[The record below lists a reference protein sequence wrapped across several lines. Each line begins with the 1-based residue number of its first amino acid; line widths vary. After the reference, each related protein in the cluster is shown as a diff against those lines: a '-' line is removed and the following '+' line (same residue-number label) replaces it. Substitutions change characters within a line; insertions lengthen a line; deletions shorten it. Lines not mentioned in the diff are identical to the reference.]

1 MRQCADT
8 PMPRCS
14 LLPGERR
21 ARKGS
26 NIRAMAPATGLSIL
40 HVVPYYEQAWA
51 YGGIPR
57 VASALARGLARRGH
71 RVTVCTTDA
80 CEAGRRLSR
89 APAPAAADPAG
100 VAVRVFRNV
109 SNSAAYHLQL
119 FTPVGLVS

>member
-1 MRQCADT
+1 MDLA
-8 PMPRCS
+8 S
-14 LLPGERR
+14 
-21 ARKGS
+21 
-26 NIRAMAPATGLSIL
+26 GLSIL

-89 APAPAAADPAG
+89 APSAGDAGDAEDPAG

-109 SNSAAYHLQL
+109 SNSAAYHLQF
-119 FTPVGLVS
+119 FTPVGLVSWLRRHAADFEAR